1 MNVNILDF
9 INSNNKIKRKYLC
22 NKQDG
27 DNILPNIRWTV
38 KDNNKIKSFAIIFE
52 DITINFVHLFIPFI
66 NKDIREINEIKE
78 LSFEKT
84 IKDKSI
90 IDIYKNI
97 NKLNMFIGK
106 NYQGKNE
113 YFGPCAS
120 KDTGVHTY
128 IFRLY
133 ALDNI
138 LDFDI
143 INGSSEFNEVL
154 KDRNIKI
161 IEYSEQI
168 FTYSYFYK

>member
-1 MNVNILDF
+1 MNINILDF
-9 INSNNKIKRKYLC
+9 IDRNNKIKRKYIC
-22 NKQDG
+22 NKQEG
-27 DNILPNIRWTV
+27 DNILPNITWTV

-52 DITINFVHLFIPFI
+52 DITVNFVHLFIPFI

-84 IKDKSI
+84 IKNKSI

-97 NKLNMFIGK
+97 NKLNIFIGK

-113 YFGPCAS
+113 YFGPCAA

-138 LDFDI
+138 LNFDI
-143 INGSSEFNEVL
+143 INGSSEFNEL
-154 KDRNIKI
+154 LRDRNIKI
-161 IEYSEQI
+161 IEYSEKI